1 MNAPRLRH
9 AALPTFVRAWVRPVA
24 RLALRLPRRLLWR
37 LAAALPAK
45 ASGRRFAVAMAVSF
59 AGSIGMAPGAFAQ
72 PQPAGAAASA
82 APAPSAAASAP
93 LSLSARKVYEQARS
107 QLLQIRTVLKGRAS
121 QTSVGSGFL
130 VTREGHIVTNFHV
143 VAEAALKPERHD
155 LVYVT
160 ADGREAPLTIL
171 QLDVLHDLALLKAG
185 DAVKPT
191 QAGDAATAPARAA
204 DAAPS
209 ERASDA
215 ARPGR
220 VADAAQPG
228 RVFDGGPPGRVFDA
242 LTIRPDSQPLSQ
254 GERIYSLGN
263 PLDVGF
269 AVTEGTYNGLVKRSF
284 YPQIFFGG
292 ALSGG
297 MSGGPALDEQGRVI
311 GINVARRVDGEQV
324 SFLVPASFAAALLAR
339 GRDAAPIRSAAHGI
353 VTDQL
358 MLHQAALV
366 ERFIQQGWKSE
377 THPRYKVPVP
387 SDQFMRCWGSS
398 EPSRTGGLDLERS
411 DCVMDTRIFVGEYT
425 TGSIGVRHESYDG
438 SKLGTLRFAARYAA
452 SFRNETFTRLR
463 SEHQTKPQCHED
475 FVDRNGLPLRAVVC
489 LRAYKKLPGLYD
501 LSVLVATLDQPRA
514 GVQGRFDAR
523 GLSFA
528 NAQVLAK
535 HYLEAYAWVR

>member
-1 MNAPRLRH
+1 MKSMMS
-9 AALPTFVRAWVRPVA
+9 FIA
-24 RLALRLPRRLLWR
+24 RSLLLLSFALRLAGE
-37 LAAALPAK
+37 AAAQNAP
-45 ASGRRFAVAMAVSF
+45 VA
-59 AGSIGMAPGAFAQ
+59 P
-72 PQPAGAAASA
+72 
-82 APAPSAAASAP
+82 PAPMPPAAAASAP

-130 VTREGHIVTNFHV
+130 VSREGHIVTNFHV

-160 ADGREAPLTIL
+160 ADGREAPLQIL
-171 QLDVLHDLALLKAG
+171 QLDVLHDLALLKA
-185 DAVKPT
+185 
-191 QAGDAATAPARAA
+191 A
-204 DAAPS
+204 DATQP
-209 ERASDA
+209 A
-215 ARPGR
+215 AGFEALAFRE
-220 VADAAQPG
+220 AQPL
-228 RVFDGGPPGRVFDA
+228 A
-242 LTIRPDSQPLSQ
+242 Q

-269 AVTEGTYNGLVKRSF
+269 AVTEGTYNGLVRRSF

-324 SFLVPASFAAALLAR
+324 SFLVPASFAVALLAR
-339 GRDAAPIRSAAHGI
+339 GRDAAPIRAPAYGL

-358 MLHQAALV
+358 MLHQAALTD
-366 ERFIQQGWKSE
+366 RFIAQGWKTA
-377 THPRYKVPVP
+377 THPRYQVPVP
-387 SDQFMRCWGSS
+387 SDTFMRCWGSS
-398 EPSRTGGLDLERS
+398 EPSRTGGLDVERS
-411 DCVMDTRIFVGEYT
+411 DCVMDTRIFVGDYT

-438 SKLGTLRFAARYAA
+438 AKLGTLRFAARYAA

-475 FVDRNGLPLRAVVC
+475 YLDRGGLALRAVVC

-501 LSVLVATLDQPRA
+501 LSALVATLDQKQA
-514 GVQGRFDAR
+514 GVQGRFDAQ

-528 NAQVLAK
+528 NAQKLAK
-535 HYLEAYAWVR
+535 HYLEAYGWVRPGPM